1 LTETDN
7 SRPAVLLTGFGP
19 FPGVEVNAT
28 VQLVSELREHA
39 SRRYPDRKIVSSV
52 LSVDWED
59 GPAQS
64 LQLIERHRPELILHF
79 GVSERARGFVI
90 ETQARN
96 ACECARDACGS
107 LPASERLDEEAPT
120 VLAATLPCG
129 AIVDRLRRARHP
141 VSLSEDAG
149 GYLCNAVFF
158 RTLWAA
164 SPRVRAGFIHVPS
177 HLHPNGARAQND
189 PSLTME
195 KAVFGALEIVAACLE
210 A

>member
-1 LTETDN
+1 MDN
-7 SRPAVLLTGFGP
+7 PRPAVLLTGFGP

-39 SRRYPDRKIVSSV
+39 ARRYPDLEIVSSV
-52 LSVDWED
+52 LSVDWEG
-59 GPAQS
+59 GPARS
-64 LQLIERHRPELILHF
+64 LQLIERHRPGLILHF
-79 GVSERARGFVI
+79 GVSEGARGFVI
-90 ETQARN
+90 ETRARN
-96 ACECARDACGS
+96 ACRSARDACGS
-107 LPASERLDEEAPT
+107 LPASERLDEEAPA
-120 VLAATLPCG
+120 VLAATLPCA

-149 GYLCNAVFF
+149 GYLCNAVLFQ
-158 RTLWAA
+158 TLWAA

-177 HLHPNGARAQND
+177 RIPQNEERAKNA

-195 KAVFGALEIVAACLE
+195 KAVFGALEIVTACLE